1 MALPRHH
8 SSRAHDGADDESD
21 PGPETRYVFV
31 TGGVVSSIGK
41 GLSAA
46 VLGALLE
53 LRGYRVTNLKL
64 DPYINVDPGTMS
76 PFQHGEVF
84 VTDDGAETD
93 LDLGHYER
101 FTSATMGKGNNF
113 TTGKV
118 YESVIARER
127 RGDYLGRTVQV
138 IPHVT
143 DEIKRRV
150 REGAKDAQ
158 IAIIEVG
165 GTVGD
170 IESLPFLEAIRQMRL
185 DIGHENAVNI
195 HVTLLPYI
203 RTAGEVKTK
212 PTQHSVQK
220 LREIGVQPD
229 IILARHDHAID
240 DDVRDK
246 LSNFCNV
253 ARRDVILAPD
263 VDCIYDLPSL
273 MHLHGLDDA
282 VLRRFQG
289 LAPQPEG
296 FAPQPDLA
304 AWKRFAHTFKYAERN
319 VSIAIVGKYV
329 DLKESYKSLHEA
341 LVHGGVANEVRL
353 DLRYIDAE
361 EIEARGPDALLA
373 GVDGILVPGGFGS
386 RGAEGKI
393 LAVQFAR
400 ERGVPFFGICLG
412 LQIAVIEFSRHI
424 LGLTSAN
431 SAEFDKDAPDQVIHL
446 MASQQEVTHKGA
458 TMRLGSYPCVLREGS
473 LVRRLYGEPSVAE
486 RHRHRYEVNSAYAAQ
501 LEAAGMALSG
511 NSPDGTLPE
520 MCEIGAHPFFV
531 GCQFHPEFRSKPL
544 RPHPLFV
551 GFVAAALQR
560 SQRLVAEDK
569 APASATLPDAG
580 GVQAAMIQF
589 TNGLTSN
596 GLTSHGVSH
605 PAAAN
610 LGAKGA
616 EP

>member
-1 MALPRHH
+1 MALPRHN
-8 SSRAHDGADDESD
+8 SGRAHDGVDDD
-21 PGPETRYVFV
+21 RDAATETRYVFV

-185 DIGHENAVNI
+185 DIGPENAVNI

-240 DDVRDK
+240 DDVCDK

-263 VDCIYDLPSL
+263 VDCIYDLPFL
-273 MHLHGLDDA
+273 MHQHGLDDA
-282 VLRRFQG
+282 VLRRFH
-289 LAPQPEG
+289 G
-296 FAPQPDLA
+296 FAPQPDLS
-304 AWKRFAHTFKYAERN
+304 AWKRFAHTFKYAERQ

-329 DLKESYKSLHEA
+329 ELKESYKSLHEA
-341 LVHGGVANEVRL
+341 LVHGGVANGVRL

-361 EIEARGPDALLA
+361 EIESRGAEALLA
-373 GVDGILVPGGFGS
+373 GVAGILVPGGFGS

-393 LAVQFAR
+393 AAVRYAR
-400 ERGVPFFGICLG
+400 ERDVPFFGICLG
-412 LQIAVIEFSRHI
+412 MQIAVIEFARHV
-424 LGLTSAN
+424 LRLNGAN
-431 SAEFDKDAPDQVIHL
+431 SAEFDKDSPDQVIHL
-446 MASQQEVTHKGA
+446 MASQQEVTDKGA
-458 TMRLGSYPCVLREGS
+458 TMRLGSYPCLLREGS
-473 LVRRLYGEPSVAE
+473 LVRRLYGEPSVSE
-486 RHRHRYEVNSAYAAQ
+486 RHRHRYEVNSAYAPR

-511 NSPDGTLPE
+511 SSPDGTLPE
-520 MCEIGAHPFFV
+520 MCEIDAHPFFV
-531 GCQFHPEFRSKPL
+531 GCQFHPEFKSKPL
-544 RPHPLFV
+544 HPHPLFV
-551 GFVAAALQR
+551 GFVAASLQR
-560 SQRLVAEDK
+560 SERVVAEGE
-569 APASATLPDAG
+569 ASESPDAAAAS
-580 GVQAAMIQF
+580 GVQAATIQVPDLA
-589 TNGLTSN
+589 NVGGVVRAGLA
-596 GLTSHGVSH
+596 
-605 PAAAN
+605 PA
-610 LGAKGA
+610 LAKGA